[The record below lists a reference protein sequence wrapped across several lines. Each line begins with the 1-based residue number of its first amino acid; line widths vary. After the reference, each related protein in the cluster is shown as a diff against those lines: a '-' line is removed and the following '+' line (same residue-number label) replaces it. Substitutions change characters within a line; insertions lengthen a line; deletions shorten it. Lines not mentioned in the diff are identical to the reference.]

1 MKGRWVE
8 LKGRWVEMKGW
19 PAKRAKVGSGVTI

>member
-8 LKGRWVEMKGW
+8 MKGRWVEMKGW